1 MGNYCLYVDG
11 ELKHAGLLPKSDKNV
26 SGLNHL
32 SDEDLRPH
40 NWYPMKEVKVPF
52 NNKTHY
58 LKQPTIEL
66 KDNKVVFTDTV
77 VAFTAEEIKQNNW
90 NDWFN
95 EMRNSDI
102 TDMKRDMECHIKEEH
117 GGVVADSVLQEKY
130 DRKIAKRAT
139 KPPQP

>member
-90 NDWFN
+90 NDWRSSMVN
-95 EMRNSDI
+95 TDI
-102 TDMKRDMECHIKEEH
+102 AMPRVVEDILDGMDKSGVAQFTLDILQDKKDKR
-117 GGVVADSVLQEKY
+117 SEK
-130 DRKIAKRAT
+130 
-139 KPPQP
+139 P

>member
-90 NDWFN
+90 NDWRSSMVN
-95 EMRNSDI
+95 TDI
-102 TDMKRDMECHIKEEH
+102 AMPRVVEDILDGMADKS
-117 GGVVADSVLQEKY
+117 GVAQITLDRLQEKKTL
-130 DRKIAKRAT
+130 REA
-139 KPPQP
+139 QP